1 MAEQTTPDLI
11 LRAFKV
17 ELRPTVEQRR
27 YLERAAGVARF
38 AYNWALARWRL
49 EYRMHR
55 LLVEHPERSARLLE
69 RWGSEYAAPA
79 RAAAKAH
86 QRFVGLAARLAPS
99 VSPEQI
105 AERWKRRCPARPPN
119 AYGLHAK
126 LTQLKKAEFPWMRE
140 VTAYAVREAVA
151 DVGVAYSHF
160 FRRLKEGA
168 VGREAGEPRFR
179 AKRPDCAWHADQG
192 NAIRTK
198 SELVRVTGRRT
209 DRFTLPR
216 EPGRKKPPTIE
227 REVSRVREEW
237 RSSVY
242 LSGLGWV
249 KCCPGQRL
257 PSASFDSKA
266 KAWVGDPGVK
276 LCGVGFSRRGNRWFA
291 AVRAWV
297 PRPKPRVKRE
307 PGKRIG
313 VEVGV
318 RELAV
323 TSTDRRFSGM
333 RDIERIN
340 RAIRKRQ
347 LWERRMARRYQAGKS
362 RSQQSAGWH
371 EARRKV
377 SKYHRLVALLRDEV
391 LHHASRRIVDQG
403 AEVVLM
409 RDMRVRDM
417 IRRDNKHAPEAIR
430 ARNALAPMVHHVGM
444 YELRRKV
451 EYKQKWAGGAF
462 VAIPH
467 DEPITRTCHACG
479 VVRESEPPYGR
490 PWHCAA
496 CGSVND
502 RELNAA
508 KNLENYR
515 TPSGAPVAGPGTRG
529 RKTRRKAGTTA
540 ATTAK
545 PGASPGKPDG
555 TDGADA
561 GAERATAPTARLG
574 SGNGAARKA
583 PARRAEKRVDST
595 TQPGSPGEPGAHQ
608 AVSKQRE
615 NSGAHGAMGHG
626 SQPNPEGARGAR
638 ADRSQSGNQDSE
650 TATGSA

>member
-1 MAEQTTPDLI
+1 MTESTDLI
-11 LRAFKV
+11 LRAFLV
-17 ELRPTVEQRR
+17 EISPTKEQRR
-27 YLERAAGVARF
+27 YLERAAGIARF

-49 EYRMHR
+49 EYRLHR
-55 LLVEHPERSARLLE
+55 LLVEHPERTARLLE
-69 RWGSEYAAPA
+69 RWGSEHAAPA
-79 RAAAKAH
+79 REAAKAH

-99 VSPEQI
+99 VSPEQL
-105 AERWKRRCPARPPN
+105 AERWKRRCPARTPN
-119 AYGLHAK
+119 AYALHAK
-126 LTQLKKAEFPWMRE
+126 LTQLKKTAFSWMRE
-140 VTAYAVREAVA
+140 VTAYAVREAVN
-151 DVGVAYSHF
+151 DVGVAYAHF

-179 AKRPDCAWHADQG
+179 AKSEDCAWHIDQG
-192 NAIRTK
+192 NALKTR
-198 SELVRVTGRRT
+198 SELVRVRSKRI
-209 DRFTLPR
+209 DKFTLPR
-216 EPGRKKPPTIE
+216 EPGSTAPKVTLT
-227 REVSRVREEW
+227 REVPRTREEW
-237 RSSVY
+237 RSAIY
-242 LSGLGWV
+242 APGLEWIA
-249 KCCPGQRL
+249 CCPGQRL
-257 PSASFDSKA
+257 PNASFDA
-266 KAWVGDPGVK
+266 KKKEWLGDPGVK
-276 LCGVGFSRRGNRWFA
+276 LCAVGFSRKNGRWFA

-297 PRPKPRVKRE
+297 PRPKPRVERE

-323 TSTDRRFSGM
+323 TSTDRRFAGM

-340 RAIRKRQ
+340 RAIMKRN
-347 LWERRMARRYQAGKS
+347 LWERRMARRHQAGKS

-371 EARRKV
+371 EARRMV
-377 SKYHRLVALLRDEV
+377 ARYHRLVALLRDEV
-391 LHHASRRIVDQG
+391 LHYTSRRIVDQG

-417 IRRDNKHAPEAIR
+417 LRRDNKRDAESVR
-430 ARNALAPMVHHVGM
+430 TRNALAPMVQHVGM

-451 EYKQKWAGGAF
+451 EYKQKWAGGDF
-462 VAIPH
+462 VVVPH

-479 VVRESEPPYGR
+479 VVRDSEPPYGR

-508 KNLENYR
+508 QNLENYR

-583 PARRAEKRVDST
+583 PARRAEKRVDSST
-595 TQPGSPGEPGAHQ
+595 TPGSPGEPGAHQ